1 MSIRIWGH
9 KIYELLAKQKWK
21 ILRHAQFFPDQK
33 GELLII
39 PFGSM
44 MPGVRDISWCQ
55 MKENLTNPVPRQVF
69 LESWGVS
76 GQSNIII
83 GPQNAGLIEVDNY
96 ANRKYDTVTPGIC
109 LPTWRVLFSWSTST
123 MLICWNYHYGMTQDL
138 HRATNYT
145 RWFHTR
151 LTFTPNKF
159 EDHANSALLVVR
171 RCIDGKLRRK
181 NELTLLSFKCVLH
194 CMHQIL
200 P

>member
-1 MSIRIWGH
+1 MEDLKTCPIFSWSKGWTSHYSIWINDARCPRH
-9 KIYELLAKQKWK
+9 
-21 ILRHAQFFPDQK
+21 ILVPNEGKSHQPR
-33 GELLII
+33 
-39 PFGSM
+39 
-44 MPGVRDISWCQ
+44 
-55 MKENLTNPVPRQVF
+55 VPRQVF

-96 ANRKYDTVTPGIC
+96 ANRKYDTATPGIC

-138 HRATNYT
+138 YRATNYT
-145 RWFHTR
+145 RWFHTL
-151 LTFTPNKF
+151 LTFTTNKF

-181 NELTLLSFKCVLH
+181 NELTLLCFECVLH

>member
-1 MSIRIWGH
+1 MPN
-9 KIYELLAKQKWK
+9 
-21 ILRHAQFFPDQK
+21 FFLIKRVNFSLFHLDQ
-33 GELLII
+33 
-39 PFGSM
+39 
-44 MPGVRDISWCQ
+44 WCQ
-55 MKENLTNPVPRQVF
+55 VSATYLGAKWRKISPTQSPTQVF
-69 LESWGVS
+69 FESWGVS

-138 HRATNYT
+138 HRATNYSK
-145 RWFHTR
+145 WFHTR

-181 NELTLLSFKCVLH
+181 NELTLLIFKCVLQ